1 MTEQSGG
8 RDRTPPRRDWLV
20 ECSCGAEYTPKA
32 RVKPETCYH
41 CGGTEITV
49 GRVDPGRH
57 S

>member
-1 MTEQSGG
+1 MTEQSDG
-8 RDRTPPRRDWLV
+8 RDKTPPRRDWLV

-32 RVKPETCYH
+32 RIKPETCYH